1 MLDFY
6 LFADDTNIYCTANTL
21 DELQFKINKELKE
34 LRTWLI
40 VNRLSLNIDKTNFV
54 IFHPYNKPVKQTI
67 TLKLHKNAISEKDSV
82 KYLGIMID
90 STLTWQNHIDKISK
104 KIARAIGLL
113 YKITPFVNIKV
124 MKT

>member
-1 MLDFY
+1 MLYFY
-6 LFADDTNIYCTANTL
+6 LFADDTNIYCEANTL

-54 IFHPYNKPVKQTI
+54 IFHPYNKPLKHKITI
-67 TLKLHKNAISEKDSV
+67 KLHKNAISEKESV

-90 STLTWQNHIDKISK
+90 STLMWQTHIDKISK
-104 KIARAIGLL
+104 K
-113 YKITPFVNIKV
+113 TF
-124 MKT
+124 